1 MSCRWMP
8 FYLVLISFILLY
20 IVRNVKLL
28 IVTINAQNAIQI
40 IIAKNFLV
48 GIILESGMHL
58 RGKLLTVK
66 IKLFALIAL
75 KIMQFIIIIVI

>member
-1 MSCRWMP
+1 MP

-40 IIAKNFLV
+40 IIAKNFFM
-48 GIILESGMHL
+48 GIILENVFA
-58 RGKLLTVK
+58 RKVITIICK
-66 IKLFALIAL
+66 IAFA
-75 KIMQFIIIIVI
+75 

>member
-1 MSCRWMP
+1 MP

-48 GIILESGMHL
+48 GIILENVFA
-58 RGKLLTVK
+58 RKVITIICK
-66 IKLFALIAL
+66 IAFVRNVPN
-75 KIMQFIIIIVI
+75 FGIIIS